1 MKTSEAV
8 QALRPLSN
16 WAKSISKLEE
26 VLDLILEKESVIEK
40 GEARLESLTTKI
52 EAADKQ
58 YSSNQQRNKES
69 ITELEQLYFAK
80 LKTLEDD
87 LDNKKKLITAELT
100 TEENYLKEFKE
111 SSSHIKNKFQD
122 ELAVLTN
129 LIRDKKKELEVLS
142 QNLTEAIMGTQ
153 RFIGANKS
161 DDLPN
166 VNSLG

>member
-8 QALRPLSN
+8 QALRPLST

-40 GEARLESLTTKI
+40 GEARLESLTAKI
-52 EAADKQ
+52 EASDKK
-58 YSSNQQRNKES
+58 YSENQQRNKEE
-69 ITELEQLYFAK
+69 IEKLEQLYFAK
-80 LKTLEDD
+80 LKELEDD

-153 RFIGANKS
+153 RFIGASKVEPS
-161 DDLPN
+161 
-166 VNSLG
+166 VNSVD